1 MTGNPV
7 RASVVAVE
15 RHPSPDRPLV
25 AVFGGSLGA
34 RRINEAAVEL
44 RDLWR
49 DRAGVAVRHIS
60 GPSGHEAT
68 ASALAV
74 ASAIQCPY
82 CIDAYTQSCLEKGSN
97 LEQMTEALHVAS
109 AIRGGASL
117 VHGLQMRN
125 CAAKVSM

>member
-1 MTGNPV
+1 MAGYYHQDDLAHFADVGKN
-7 RASVVAVE
+7 A
-15 RHPSPDRPLV
+15 PDLWQKFSEWYA
-25 AVFGGSLGA
+25 AVFAEGALSEREKSL
-34 RRINEAAVEL
+34 I
-44 RDLWR
+44 
-49 DRAGVAVRHIS
+49 
-60 GPSGHEAT
+60 
-68 ASALAV
+68 ALAV
-74 ASAIQCPY
+74 AHAVQCPY